1 LIKSKNSKKK
11 ISEKSDQE
19 IDFLPYFKKGEI
31 LTWEDFEVKMADVF
45 YDEIFRMFN
54 VTPPKDKKK
63 FINAIIVL
71 RRSLSTGGLY
81 GKWLMLKNLW
91 TLLPL
96 AQYFKSISYS
106 DQIIAITPFMT
117 VMDMAM
123 FNIRDQAKNMEIHER
138 LQILSKSFDLKYIP
152 MISNG
157 EMVFCDVYVNKE
169 NNFSNSMFGP
179 RGVRCPG
186 GVLTK
191 MFVDGF
197 TNFMDKVDYKVLKK
211 IGKNGKEEVI
221 FNF

>member
-123 FNIRDQAKNMEIHER
+123 FNIRDQAK
-138 LQILSKSFDLKYIP
+138 KYGNTRKIAN
-152 MISNG
+152 IIQ
-157 EMVFCDVYVNKE
+157 VF
-169 NNFSNSMFGP
+169 
-179 RGVRCPG
+179 
-186 GVLTK
+186 
-191 MFVDGF
+191 
-197 TNFMDKVDYKVLKK
+197 
-211 IGKNGKEEVI
+211 
-221 FNF
+221 